1 MEQKRVLEAALFM
14 APKPLQL
21 TELARISGLGSAGA
35 LKGLLKELEKE
46 YSERGIK
53 IVSSPEGWEMQID
66 PGLLPSVAHLA
77 PYTDLSEGCKRTLA
91 LVACKEPM
99 KQSELIK
106 IQGDKAY
113 NYIKRLVK
121 MGLIKTEKEGR
132 TKLLHLTKEFE
143 NYFGEEK
150 EKIKQMLAE
159 GLEAHGGEEK
169 EGE

>member
-14 APKPLQL
+14 APGPLQL
-21 TELARISGLGSAGA
+21 TELARISGVGSVGA
-35 LKGLLKELEKE
+35 LKGLLEELEKE

-53 IVSSPEGWEMQID
+53 VISSPRGWEMQID
-66 PGLLPSVAHLA
+66 PNLLPSVAHLA

-91 LVACKEPM
+91 LIACKEPM

-106 IQGDKAY
+106 VQGNKAY
-113 NYIKRLVK
+113 NYIKRITRMGLVK
-121 MGLIKTEKEGR
+121 AEKQGR

-159 GLEAHGGEEK
+159 GLKDVGEK
-169 EGE
+169 EAE